1 MIVNMEETV
10 HRAKEIFNKEIG
22 ELTKLAAHID
32 EHFSSVVDCL
42 YACRGKVVVMGIGKT
57 GLIGRKIASSF
68 ASTGTPSIFVNA
80 VEAVHG
86 DLGMVT
92 ADDVVLL
99 VSNSG
104 ATNEIL
110 AVIDPLRQIGSKLIA
125 MTGNLQS
132 PLAQRCDL
140 VLSVHVDKEACPLGL
155 APTTST
161 TATLLM
167 GDALMICLMEK
178 RHFQAENFAVYHPGG
193 ALGRKLLGR
202 VGNYMYPSVPRV
214 MTDTPFRELVCE
226 MTKHHLGM
234 TMVYK
239 KSEVRSQKSDI
250 RSQKSEC
257 VGIITDG
264 DLRRAIQ
271 KYDDLHITAA
281 DIMTHGYKHICKD
294 ALLSEALAVMDKY
307 NITTLAV
314 TEQPESDE
322 IIGIISIHHIIDFA

>member
-1 MIVNMEETV
+1 MTSTIQ
-10 HRAKEIFNKEIG
+10 RAKEIFEQEIS
-22 ELTKLAAHID
+22 ELTQVAAHID
-32 EHFSSVVDCL
+32 EHFASVVDLL
-42 YACRGKVVVMGIGKT
+42 YTCKGKVVVMGIGKT

-68 ASTGTPSIFVNA
+68 ASTGTPAIFVNA
-80 VEAVHG
+80 AEAVHG
-86 DLGMVT
+86 DLGMVA
-92 ADDVVLL
+92 ADDGALL

-110 AVIDPLRQIGSKLIA
+110 AVIDPLHQMGCRLIA
-125 MTGNLQS
+125 MTGDMQS

-140 VLSVHVDKEACPLGL
+140 VLSVHVDKEVCPLGL

-167 GDALMICLMEK
+167 GDALMVCLMEK

-202 VGNYMYPSVPRV
+202 VENHMTTSVPRV
-214 MTDTPFRELVCE
+214 YTDTPFRELVCE
-226 MTKHHLGM
+226 MTSHHLGM

-239 KSEVRSQKSDI
+239 KSEVSGQPSA
-250 RSQKSEC
+250 C

-281 DIMTHGYKHICKD
+281 DIMTPGYKHLSKD
-294 ALLSEALAVMDKY
+294 ALLSEALAIMDRY

-314 TEQPESDE
+314 TETPESE
-322 IIGIISIHHIIDFA
+322 QIIGIISIHHIIDFA

>member
-1 MIVNMEETV
+1 MSNTV
-10 HRAKEIFNKEIG
+10 QRAKEIFEQEIG
-22 ELTKLAAHID
+22 ELNKVAANID
-32 EHFSSVVDCL
+32 EHFSAVVDTL
-42 YACRGKVVVMGIGKT
+42 YACKGKVVVMGIGKT
-57 GLIGRKIASSF
+57 GLIGRKIASSL
-68 ASTGTPSIFVNA
+68 ASTDTPALFVNA

-86 DLGMVT
+86 DLGMVSC
-92 ADDVVLL
+92 DDVALL

-110 AVIDPLRQIGSKLIA
+110 AVIDPLHRMGCRLIA
-125 MTGNLQS
+125 MTGDLQS
-132 PLAQRCDL
+132 PLALRCDL
-140 VLSVHVDKEACPLGL
+140 VLSVHVDREACPLGL

-167 GDALMICLMEK
+167 GDALMVCLMEK
-178 RHFQAENFAVYHPGG
+178 RHFRAENFAVYHPGG

-202 VGNYMYPSVPRV
+202 VENHMTTSVPRV
-214 MTDTPFRELVCE
+214 FTDTPFRDLVCE
-226 MTKHHLGM
+226 MTRHHLGM
-234 TMVYK
+234 TMVYGHNADD
-239 KSEVRSQKSDI
+239 SDYG
-250 RSQKSEC
+250 KC

-281 DIMTHGYKHICKD
+281 DIMTLGYKRLCKD
-294 ALLSEALAVMDKY
+294 ALLSEAFAILDKV

-314 TEQPESDE
+314 TDTPDTEQ